1 MAFSLQH
8 NSIPEIFLVFTVFPV
23 WPLVKGTAFSLF
35 PSSSAR
41 LLTFFFWII
50 AVFMIGIPSESQ
62 QEPAGASG
70 EEREGIVRTKLNS
83 VGVMEGEGA
92 SLIRIV

>member
-8 NSIPEIFLVFTVFPV
+8 NSIPEIFLVFTVFLV

-35 PSSSAR
+35 PS
-41 LLTFFFWII
+41 LLTFFFFGLLLFSSG
-50 AVFMIGIPSESQ
+50 ASGSQ
-62 QEPAGASG
+62 REPAGASG

-83 VGVMEGEGA
+83 GGVMEGEGA

>member
-1 MAFSLQH
+1 M
-8 NSIPEIFLVFTVFPV
+8 FTVFPV

-35 PSSSAR
+35 PSSSPR
-41 LLTFFFWII
+41 LVIFFFWII
-50 AVFMIGIPSESQ
+50 AVFIGIPSESQ

>member
-1 MAFSLQH
+1 M
-8 NSIPEIFLVFTVFPV
+8 FTVFPV

-50 AVFMIGIPSESQ
+50 AVFIGIPSESQ

-70 EEREGIVRTKLNS
+70 EEKEDIVRTKLNS

>member
-1 MAFSLQH
+1 M
-8 NSIPEIFLVFTVFPV
+8 FTVFPV

-35 PSSSAR
+35 PSSSPR
-41 LLTFFFWII
+41 LLILFWII
-50 AVFMIGIPSESQ
+50 VIFIGIPSESK

>member
-35 PSSSAR
+35 PSSSPR
-41 LLTFFFWII
+41 LLIFFGII
-50 AVFMIGIPSESQ
+50 VIFIGIPSESK

-92 SLIRIV
+92 SLIRIA